1 MFKQLTRLP
10 YIICYFCALALGM
23 KQLRE
28 PDIWWQLLSGRWM
41 LDNYAI
47 TRTDEFSYTM
57 AGTPWVNVKWLYEV
71 FIASM
76 EKVLGPHGVMLLQS
90 LVNVAIV
97 FILLRLVQMIAQ
109 HMGRQISMFY
119 SVVAVLLFLAVSEF
133 RMAGRPEM
141 ISHLFTAVYILIL
154 WQSQNFS
161 WKRILWLIPLQCLWA
176 NMHEAYPVGMAI
188 IATYAVGGLV
198 SYMINNRNKDILQST
213 IRLGT
218 VWAGMALAI
227 LANPNGI
234 QLWKQPFEIFRQL
247 KVNKYTTELYSVA
260 EPEYWT
266 LQGKIHIALLIIV
279 PLFLSFYIITTA
291 KDERKKILSPL
302 FAGYLLSILV
312 LGYLSLT
319 ANRNIPFAQIALIPV
334 LPGMFSTL
342 AKKMKLDSNDFYK
355 RASAKAAIISIVL
368 AAVFYISIVSNR
380 YYKLTQSPNLYGLHI
395 NTLKNPVAAAD
406 FLETYDIKGPAF
418 SDYFVSSYLLYK
430 LYPDFKSYI
439 DLRDLDIF
447 PAKFFD
453 EYFELYSKP
462 ANFYQLDST
471 YKFNYVVLSTSQLT
485 NLQMMLYWGEGF
497 NVVHVDPLTVIMMR
511 TSEENSHINHGP
523 AASKL
528 FTWPQEADDPAWAT
542 MLTTMLNPAVSYKE
556 EDEYYLP
563 IHAGKFYN
571 MVRNTS
577 VALRF
582 MRPAIRT
589 DFSDDAE
596 ALASIGNI
604 YKDHADIA
612 DGEEL
617 KKRMLDSAHMYLHKA
632 LEIDAK
638 NADAHMGM
646 AVLSV
651 NGRQFAKAKEHLE
664 AYITQNDKNDYVY
677 YLAGLC
683 ERNLWQSNSGG
694 NAKEIIAYM
703 NRSVKLNP
711 ANEKA
716 YLYIAEAEWAL
727 ENRDAA
733 REAMKKTLAPGIPW
747 VSYEKD
753 LHEKMKQLTGI
764 KPADL
769 PAEILKEDAH
779 NHEGHEH

>member
-10 YIICYFCALALGM
+10 YIICYFCAFVLGM

-28 PDIWWQLLSGRWM
+28 PDVWWQLLSGRWM
-41 LDNYAI
+41 LDNHAI

-57 AGTPWVNVKWLYEV
+57 EGAKWINVKWLYEV
-71 FIASM
+71 LIASI

-97 FILLRLVQMIAQ
+97 FILLRLVQLLAS
-109 HMGRQISMFY
+109 HLGRRMSIFY
-119 SVVAVLLFLAVSEF
+119 SVVAVLLFLAISEF

-141 ISHLFTAVYILIL
+141 VSHLFTAVYILIL
-154 WQSQNFS
+154 WQSPGFA

-176 NMHEAYPVGMAI
+176 NMHEAYPVGMAV
-188 IATYAVGGLV
+188 IAAYIAGGFI
-198 SYMINNRNKDILQST
+198 SYLTNKNRETLQGT
-213 IRLGT
+213 TRLGA

-247 KVNKYTTELYSVA
+247 KVNKYTTELFSAA

-266 LQGKIHIALLIIV
+266 VQGKAHIILLV
-279 PLFLSFYIITTA
+279 AVLVFCVLRIITA
-291 KDERKKILSPL
+291 PKDERRQVLSPL
-302 FAGYLLSILV
+302 FTGYLLSLLL

-319 ANRNIPFAQIALIPV
+319 ANRNIPFAQIALIPA
-334 LPGMFSTL
+334 LPIVFSRL
-342 AKKMKLDSNDFYK
+342 AEQLKLTSKSFYIK
-355 RASAKAAIISIVL
+355 AAGKAAIISIAL
-368 AAVFYISIVSNR
+368 AAMFYITIVSNR
-380 YYKLTQSPNLYGLHI
+380 YYTFTQSPNKYGLHI

-406 FLETYDIKGPAF
+406 FLEQYKIKGPAF

-453 EYFELYSKP
+453 EYFDIYAKP
-462 ANFYQLDST
+462 NKFYELDST

-485 NLQMMLYWGEGF
+485 NLQLMLYWGEGF
-497 NVVHVDPLTVIMMR
+497 NVVHIDPITVVMVR
-511 TSEENSHINHGP
+511 TSEENKHINYGP

-542 MLTTMLNPAVSYKE
+542 ALTKLLNPTISYEE
-556 EDEYYLP
+556 EDERYLP

-582 MRPAIRT
+582 MRPAILT
-589 DFSDDAE
+589 EFANNAE
-596 ALASIGNI
+596 ALATIGNI
-604 YKDHADIA
+604 YKDHADIV

-617 KKRMLDSAHMYLHKA
+617 KKHMLDSAHMYLHQA
-632 LEIDAK
+632 LEIDDQHP
-638 NADAHMGM
+638 DAHMGM

-651 NGRQFAKAKEHLE
+651 NGRQFAKAKTHLE
-664 AYITQNDKNDYVY
+664 AYIAREKNNDYVY

-683 ERNLWQSNSGG
+683 ERNLWQTDGSGTP
-694 NAKEIIAYM
+694 KQVIAYM
-703 NRSVKLNP
+703 NKSTRLNEG
-711 ANEKA
+711 NEKA
-716 YLYIAEAEWAL
+716 YLYIAEAQWAL
-727 ENRDAA
+727 GDRDAA
-733 REAMKKTLAPGIPW
+733 RDAIKKTLTPGIPW
-747 VSYEKD
+747 VAYEKE

-764 KPADL
+764 KQTDL
-769 PAEILKEDAH
+769 PAEMLKGHD
-779 NHEGHEH
+779 NSHEGHEH

>member
-10 YIICYFCALALGM
+10 YIICYLCAFVLGM

-41 LDNYAI
+41 LDNNAI

-57 AGTPWVNVKWLYEV
+57 QGAKWINVKWLYEV
-71 FIASM
+71 LIASV

-97 FILLRLVQMIAQ
+97 FILLRLVQLLAS
-109 HMGRQISMFY
+109 HLGRKASMSY
-119 SVVAVLLFLAVSEF
+119 SVLAVLLFLAVSEF

-141 ISHLFTAVYILIL
+141 VSHLFTALYILIL
-154 WQSQNFS
+154 WQSPGFA

-176 NMHEAYPVGMAI
+176 NMHEAYPVGM
-188 IATYAVGGLV
+188 TVVAVYVAGGFI
-198 SYMINNRNKDILQST
+198 SYIFNRDKESLQST
-213 IRLGT
+213 ARLGA

-247 KVNKYTTELYSVA
+247 KVNKYTTELFSAA

-266 LQGKIHIALLIIV
+266 IQGKVHIILLAAVLLFWALH
-279 PLFLSFYIITTA
+279 IITTQ
-291 KDERKKILSPL
+291 KDNRKQILSPL
-302 FAGYLLSILV
+302 FTGYLFSLLL

-319 ANRNIPFAQIALIPV
+319 ANRNIPFAQIALIPALPIV
-334 LPGMFSTL
+334 LSRL
-342 AKKMKLDSNDFYK
+342 AEQLKLTSKSFYIK
-355 RASAKAAIISIVL
+355 AAGKAAIISIAL
-368 AAVFYISIVSNR
+368 AALFYITIVSDR
-380 YYKLTQSPNLYGLHI
+380 YYTFTQSPNKYGLHI

-406 FLETYDIKGPAF
+406 FLEQYKIKGPAF
-418 SDYFVSSYLLYK
+418 SDYFVSSYLLYR
-430 LYPDFKSYI
+430 LYPNFKSYI

-453 EYFELYSKP
+453 EYFDIYGKP
-462 ANFYQLDST
+462 NKFYELDST

-485 NLQMMLYWGEGF
+485 NLQLMLYWGEGF
-497 NVVHVDPLTVIMMR
+497 NVVHIDPITVVMVR
-511 TSEENSHINHGP
+511 TIEENKHINYGP

-528 FTWPQEADDPAWAT
+528 FTWPQEADDPTWAT
-542 MLTTMLNPAVSYKE
+542 VLTKLLNPSVSY
-556 EDEYYLP
+556 EDEDERYLP

-582 MRPAIRT
+582 MRPAIQT
-589 DFSDDAE
+589 EFANDAE
-596 ALASIGNI
+596 ALATIGNI
-604 YKDHADIA
+604 YKDHADIV

-617 KKRMLDSAHMYLHKA
+617 KKRMLDSAHIYLHQA
-632 LEIDAK
+632 LEIDNK
-638 NADAHMGM
+638 HPDAHMGM

-651 NGRQFAKAKEHLE
+651 NGRQFAKAKTHLE
-664 AYITQNDKNDYVY
+664 AYISQNDKNDYVY

-683 ERNLWQSNSGG
+683 ERNLWQTDGSSTP
-694 NAKEIIAYM
+694 KQVIAYM
-703 NRSVKLNP
+703 NKSTRLNKG
-711 ANEKA
+711 NEKA
-716 YLYIAEAEWAL
+716 YLYIAEAQWAL
-727 ENRDAA
+727 GDRDAA
-733 REAMKKTLAPGIPW
+733 REAIKKTLSPGIPW
-747 VSYEKD
+747 VAYEKE

-764 KPADL
+764 KQADL
-769 PAEILKEDAH
+769 PAEILEGH
-779 NHEGHEH
+779 SNNHEGHEH